1 MAKKTKLDAE
11 ERRAH
16 NALAGR
22 LVAYRR
28 YVAIL
33 ARGGLLRP
41 EQDEDLAEIVD
52 TLHLPRWAV
61 ERDARAARAW
71 QTADQPHRAVL
82 FHDHPQLF
90 EDCDTWVVAFLAS
103 RGRPL
108 TVHNA
113 ATANEPDAP

>member
-1 MAKKTKLDAE
+1 MAKKPKPDAE

-33 ARGGLLRP
+33 ARGGQLRP
-41 EQDEDLAEIVD
+41 EQDSDLAEVAD

-71 QTADQPHRAVL
+71 QTADRPTRAVL
-82 FHDHPQLF
+82 LLDHPQLF
-90 EDCDTWVVAFLAS
+90 DDAAKWVREFLNHPI
-103 RGRPL
+103 RRR
-108 TVHNA
+108 A
-113 ATANEPDAP
+113 APDAEPVA